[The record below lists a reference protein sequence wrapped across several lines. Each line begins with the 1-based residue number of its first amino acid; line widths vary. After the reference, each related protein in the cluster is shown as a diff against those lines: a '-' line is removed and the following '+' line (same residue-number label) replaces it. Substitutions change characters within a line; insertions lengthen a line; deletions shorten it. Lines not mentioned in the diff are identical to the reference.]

1 MESPKKQGAF
11 EKVEAF
17 IRKTLVPVANKVD
30 SNAYLTVIKK
40 GMVVMTPVLLLGS
53 VAAIFPSIPE
63 FITTQGVANW
73 FESYGYIFGIISKV
87 SLGLVGLYAVL
98 AISYFL
104 SEHYKLYT
112 VGSMMLSAIAFL
124 IVAMDV
130 DDNGNIVASYLDSKG
145 LFTAIFIAII
155 SVKLYQFFTKHK
167 LVIKMPEGVPD
178 FVSSS
183 FELIT
188 PTAAIGVLFIVI
200 RAVTDSLSGGVL
212 LPQVIMDIL
221 APAIGSLDSLW
232 VIYLVLV
239 LRLVF
244 WFFGIHSAVLSPIL
258 SPIAVQYLSE
268 NIAAHEAGEPLRHV
282 ITNGTLS
289 AFANFTGSGV
299 TIGLVL
305 AMIISKSQRYK
316 KVGAVALLPSMFG
329 INEPVLFGVPII
341 LNPVLMIPFI
351 FGGALVGMFPMICMK
366 LGLLNYPIF
375 DPPYVP
381 IFMEGFL
388 TGFDWRAVIIQVI
401 QVALSFG
408 LYLPFFKVLEK
419 QEFEREA
426 LLEAEKGNSVI
437 SDEDEQYLTDI
448 DF

>member
-1 MESPKKQGAF
+1 MENPQKQSTF
-11 EKVEAF
+11 DKVEGF

-30 SNAYLTVIKK
+30 SNPYLNSIKK

-63 FITTQGVANW
+63 FIKTQGVANW
-73 FESYGYIFGIISKV
+73 FETYGYIFSIISKV

-124 IVAMDV
+124 IVSMDV
-130 DDNGNIVASYLDSKG
+130 DENGNIIASYLDSKG

-155 SVKLYQFFTKHK
+155 SVKIYQFFTKHK

-200 RAVTDSLSGGVL
+200 RAVTDSLTGGVL
-212 LPQVIMDIL
+212 LPQVIMDVL
-221 APAIGSLDSLW
+221 APAIGGLDSLW
-232 VIYLVLV
+232 VIYFVLV

-268 NIAAHEAGEPLRHV
+268 NIAAHEAGQPLQHV
-282 ITNGTLS
+282 ITGGTLS

-305 AMIISKSQRYK
+305 AMLISRSSRYR
-316 KVGAVALLPSMFG
+316 KVGAVGLLPSLFG
-329 INEPVLFGVPII
+329 INEPILFGVPII

-351 FGGALVGMFPMICMK
+351 FGGAFVGMIPMICMK
-366 LGLLNYPIF
+366 LGFLNYPIF

-381 IFMEGFL
+381 VFMEGFL
-388 TGFDWRAVIIQVI
+388 TGFDWRAIIIQIV
-401 QVALSFG
+401 QVGLSFG

-419 QEFEREA
+419 QELEREA
-426 LLEAEKGNSVI
+426 LKEAEDAHSVI
-437 SDEDEQYLTDI
+437 SDDDEQYLADI

>member
-1 MESPKKQGAF
+1 MEQT
-11 EKVEAF
+11 KVSTFDKIEGF

-30 SNAYLTVIKK
+30 NNAYLTAIKK
-40 GMVVMTPVLLLGS
+40 GMVVLTPALLLGS
-53 VAAIFPSIPE
+53 IAAIFPSIPE
-63 FITTQGVANW
+63 FIKVTAVQNW
-73 FESYGYIFGIISKV
+73 FDQYGYIFGLLSKV

-98 AISYFL
+98 AIAYFL
-104 SEHYKLYT
+104 SEQWKLYT
-112 VGSMMLSAIAFL
+112 IGSMILAGIGFL
-124 IVAMDV
+124 LVAMDV
-130 DDNGNIVASYLDSKG
+130 DENGNIVATHLDSKG
-145 LFTAIFIAII
+145 LFAGIFIAII
-155 SVKLYQFFTKHK
+155 CVKIYQFFTKHK

-188 PTAAIGVLFIVI
+188 PTAAIGVLFITI
-200 RAVTDSLSGGVL
+200 RAITDSLTGGTL
-212 LPQVIMDIL
+212 LPQVIMEML
-221 APAIGSLDSLW
+221 APAIGGLDSLW
-232 VIYLVLV
+232 VIYLILV

-268 NIAAHEAGEPLRHV
+268 NIAAHEAGQPLTHV
-282 ITNGTLS
+282 ITGGTLS

-299 TIGLVL
+299 TIGLVI
-305 AMIISKSQRYK
+305 AMLVSRSQRYK
-316 KVGAVALLPSMFG
+316 KVGAVALLPSLFG

-351 FGGALVGMFPMICMK
+351 FGGAFVGMIPMICMK

-381 IFMEGFL
+381 VFMEGFL
-388 TGFDWRAVIIQVI
+388 TGFDWRAIIIQLVQI
-401 QVALSFG
+401 GLSFA
-408 LYLPFFKVLEK
+408 LYLPFFKVLERQELEQEK
-419 QEFEREA
+419 QKTEEHRVISEEDEA
-426 LLEAEKGNSVI
+426 LLA
-437 SDEDEQYLTDI
+437 DL

>member
-1 MESPKKQGAF
+1 MKQEKKQGTF
-11 EKVEAF
+11 EKFEDF
-17 IRKTLVPVANKVD
+17 IRRTLVPIANKVD
-30 SNAYLTVIKK
+30 RNPYLTAIKK

-53 VAAIFPSIPE
+53 IAAIFPSIPE
-63 FITTQGVANW
+63 FIKAPSVTNW
-73 FESYGYIFGIISKV
+73 FENYGYVFDLISKV

-104 SEHYKLYT
+104 SESYKLYT
-112 VGSMMLSAIAFL
+112 IGSMMLSAIAFL

-130 DDNGNIVASYLDSKG
+130 DKNGNIIASYLDSKG

-155 SVKLYQFFTKHK
+155 SVKIYQFFTKHK

-200 RAVTDSLSGGVL
+200 RTIVDSLTGGVL
-212 LPQVIMDIL
+212 LPQVIMNFL

-232 VIYLVLV
+232 IIYPILC

-268 NIAAHEAGEPLRHV
+268 NIAAHKAGEQLTHV

-305 AMIISKSQRYK
+305 AMLVSRSQRYK
-316 KVGAVALLPSMFG
+316 KVGAVALLPSLFG

-351 FGGALVGMFPMICMK
+351 FGGAFVGMLPMIAMK
-366 LGLLNYPIF
+366 IGLLNYPIF

-381 IFMEGFL
+381 VFVEGFL
-388 TGFDWRAVIIQVI
+388 TGFDWRAVIIQVV
-401 QVALSFG
+401 QVGLSFF

-419 QEFEREA
+419 QE
-426 LLEAEKGNSVI
+426 LEMEKKSNETKSTSVI
-437 SDEDEQYLTDI
+437 SDEDAALLGDL

>member
-1 MESPKKQGAF
+1 MENPKKQGAF
-11 EKVEAF
+11 EKVEGF
-17 IRKTLVPVANKVD
+17 IRKTLVPIANKVD
-30 SNAYLTVIKK
+30 SNPYLTAIKK

-53 VAAIFPSIPE
+53 IAAIFPSIPE
-63 FITTQGVANW
+63 FIKTPGVASW
-73 FESYGYIFGIISKV
+73 FENYGYIFGIISKV

-145 LFTAIFIAII
+145 LFTAIFVAII
-155 SVKLYQFFTKHK
+155 SVKHYQFFTKHK

-212 LPQVIMDIL
+212 LPQVIMDVL

-232 VIYLVLV
+232 IIYFVLV

-268 NIAAHEAGEPLRHV
+268 NIAAHEAGEPLQHV

-289 AFANFTGSGV
+289 AFANFSGSGV

-305 AMIISKSQRYK
+305 AMLISKSLRYK
-316 KVGAVALLPSMFG
+316 KVGAVALLPSLFG

-366 LGLLNYPIF
+366 LGLLNFPIF

-381 IFMEGFL
+381 VFMEGFL
-388 TGFDWRAVIIQVI
+388 TGFDWRAIIIQVI
-401 QVALSFG
+401 QVAMSFG

-419 QEFEREA
+419 QELEREA
-426 LLEAEKGNSVI
+426 LLEAEKANSVI
-437 SDEDEQYLTDI
+437 SDDDEQYLTDI

>member
-1 MESPKKQGAF
+1 MGSQGKKSAF
-11 EKVEAF
+11 DKVEDF

-30 SNAYLTVIKK
+30 NNPYLTAIKK

-53 VAAIFPSIPE
+53 IAAIFPSIPE
-63 FITTQGVANW
+63 LIKTQGVASW
-73 FESYGYIFGIISKV
+73 FEHNGYIFDLISKV

-104 SEHYKLYT
+104 SESYKLYT

-124 IVAMDV
+124 IVAMQV
-130 DDNGNIVASYLDSKG
+130 DENGNIVATYLDSKG
-145 LFTAIFIAII
+145 LFTAIFVAII
-155 SVKLYQFFTKHK
+155 SVKIYQFFTKHK

-188 PTAAIGVLFIVI
+188 PTATIGILFIVI

-212 LPQVIMDIL
+212 LPQVIMNVL
-221 APAIGSLDSLW
+221 APAIGSLDALW

-268 NIAAHEAGEPLRHV
+268 NIAAHKAGQPLTHV
-282 ITNGTLS
+282 ITNGSLS
-289 AFANFTGSGV
+289 AYANFSGSGV

-305 AMIISKSQRYK
+305 AMLISKSLRYK
-316 KVGAVALLPSMFG
+316 KVGAVALLPSLFG

-351 FGGALVGMFPMICMK
+351 FGGAFVGMIPMICMK
-366 LGLLNYPIF
+366 LGFLNYPIF

-381 IFMEGFL
+381 VFMEGFL
-388 TGFDWRAVIIQVI
+388 TGFDWRSIIIQVV
-401 QVALSFG
+401 QVGLSFG

-419 QEFEREA
+419 QELEREA
-426 LLEAEKGNSVI
+426 LKEAEKANSVI
-437 SDEDEQYLTDI
+437 TDDDEQYLTDI

>member
-1 MESPKKQGAF
+1 M
-11 EKVEAF
+11 
-17 IRKTLVPVANKVD
+17 
-30 SNAYLTVIKK
+30 
-40 GMVVMTPVLLLGS
+40 
-53 VAAIFPSIPE
+53 
-63 FITTQGVANW
+63 
-73 FESYGYIFGIISKV
+73 
-87 SLGLVGLYAVL
+87 
-98 AISYFL
+98 
-104 SEHYKLYT
+104 
-112 VGSMMLSAIAFL
+112 
-124 IVAMDV
+124 
-130 DDNGNIVASYLDSKG
+130 
-145 LFTAIFIAII
+145 
-155 SVKLYQFFTKHK
+155 
-167 LVIKMPEGVPD
+167 
-178 FVSSS
+178 
-183 FELIT
+183 IT

-351 FGGALVGMFPMICMK
+351 FGGALVAMFPMICMK

>member
-1 MESPKKQGAF
+1 MENPQKQSTF
-11 EKVEAF
+11 DKVEGF

-30 SNAYLTVIKK
+30 SNPYLTSIKK

-53 VAAIFPSIPE
+53 IAAIFPSIPE
-63 FITTQGVANW
+63 FIKTQGVANW
-73 FESYGYIFGIISKV
+73 FETYGYIFSIISKV

-124 IVAMDV
+124 IVSMDV
-130 DDNGNIVASYLDSKG
+130 DENGNIIASYLDSKG

-155 SVKLYQFFTKHK
+155 SVKIYQFFTKHK

-188 PTAAIGVLFIVI
+188 PTAAIGVLFIII

-212 LPQVIMDIL
+212 LPQVIMDVL
-221 APAIGSLDSLW
+221 APAIGGLDSLW
-232 VIYLVLV
+232 VIYFVLV

-268 NIAAHEAGEPLRHV
+268 NIAAHEAGQPLQHV
-282 ITNGTLS
+282 ITGGTLS
-289 AFANFTGSGV
+289 AFANFSGSGV

-305 AMIISKSQRYK
+305 AMLISRSSRYR
-316 KVGAVALLPSMFG
+316 KVGAVGLLPSLFG
-329 INEPVLFGVPII
+329 INEPILFGVPII

-351 FGGALVGMFPMICMK
+351 FGGAFVGMIPMICMK
-366 LGLLNYPIF
+366 LGFLNYPMF

-381 IFMEGFL
+381 VFMEGFL
-388 TGFDWRAVIIQVI
+388 TGFDWRSIIIQIV
-401 QVALSFG
+401 QVGLSFG

-419 QEFEREA
+419 QELEREA
-426 LLEAEKGNSVI
+426 LKEAEDAYSVI
-437 SDEDEQYLTDI
+437 SDDDEQYLADI